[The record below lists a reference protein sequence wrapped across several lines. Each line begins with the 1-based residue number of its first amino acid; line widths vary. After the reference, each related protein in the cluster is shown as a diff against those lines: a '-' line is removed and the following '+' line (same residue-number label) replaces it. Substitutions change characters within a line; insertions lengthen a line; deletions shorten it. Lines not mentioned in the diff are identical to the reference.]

1 MTAPSRPPAPRPS
14 LPMLSIVAG
23 VGLAVWVLGLVHTGV
38 AVFVVAVVCLCI
50 GAGASFGVGDYV
62 GYRRAAR
69 QVAALRDYCDSAYS
83 QARRAQAGEA
93 DKTGR
98 LYRAENALHEAQAE
112 LARLRAERG
121 QEAAREVVD
130 Q

>member
-1 MTAPSRPPAPRPS
+1 MTAPSRPPTLRPS
-14 LPMLSIVAG
+14 LPLLSIVAG
-23 VGLAVWVLGLVHTGV
+23 VGLAVWILGLVHTGV

-69 QVAALRDYCDSAYS
+69 QLAELRDYCDSAYS
-83 QARRAQAGEA
+83 QAARAQASEA
-93 DKTGR
+93 DKAGR
-98 LYRAENALHEAQAE
+98 LYRAENALRDAQAE
-112 LARLRAERG
+112 LDRLRAEQD
-121 QEAAREVVD
+121 QEAKEVVE